1 MGLRSRIRYYRKKHK
16 VFLTHLVL
24 LEGNIREECKREDG
38 VGEVKVDRNRQTE
51 SVGPSR
57 DLVWLSDANGGPFSK
72 EGRSPRKE
80 SMSKISFFD

>member
-38 VGEVKVDRNRQTE
+38 VGEVKVDRKRQME
-51 SVGPSR
+51 SVGP
-57 DLVWLSDANGGPFSK
+57 LMGPWLAVRCQWWAVQQ
-72 EGRSPRKE
+72 GRMVSEKRVHVQD
-80 SMSKISFFD
+80 FLF

>member
-38 VGEVKVDRNRQTE
+38 VGEVKVDRDQQTE
-51 SVGPSR
+51 SVGS
-57 DLVWLSDANGGPFSK
+57 LT
-72 EGRSPRKE
+72 
-80 SMSKISFFD
+80 